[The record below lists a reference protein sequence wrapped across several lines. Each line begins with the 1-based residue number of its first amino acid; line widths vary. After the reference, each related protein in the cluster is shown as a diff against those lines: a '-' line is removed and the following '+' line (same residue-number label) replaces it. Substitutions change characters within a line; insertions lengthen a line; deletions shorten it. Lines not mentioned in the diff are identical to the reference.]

1 MDRQECC
8 CLKTKPEIKNKKK
21 KTNWDGDHHKGA
33 RIDIGQKDEKHF
45 REDCFYIEPN
55 LDIFEMVV

>member
-21 KTNWDGDHHKGA
+21 TNWDGDHHKGA
-33 RIDIGQKDEKHF
+33 RLDIGQKGEKHF